1 MDATPRRLGFPLAL
15 AGLFAL
21 AVGPGCNWR
30 RHAWELGL
38 GSFVNEMRVVH
49 VERRGPYLDAVLAN
63 SSLELRV
70 FAPADATCAQ
80 VLAPE
85 ATVGYVER
93 GIGGRFTR
101 GELACDAAGIGDPLM
116 QNARRPRGS
125 DLRDSPVPR
134 AQATFREIYRDED
147 VIVLHGRFP
156 LASRV
161 GWARGDDSVAVVA
174 NTPACRTA
182 IEEGVASMEYRP
194 AGANTLTLV
203 SREGPCRID
212 GLLRPPAGGEPD
224 PGREESDPIS

>member
-1 MDATPRRLGFPLAL
+1 MDATRRRLGFPLAL
-15 AGLFAL
+15 GALLAL
-21 AVGPGCNWR
+21 ATSSACSWR

-38 GSFVNEMRVVH
+38 GGFVSEMRVVH
-49 VERRGPYLDAVLAN
+49 VERRGPYLDAVVAN
-63 SSLELRV
+63 SELELRA

-85 ATVGYVER
+85 ATVEYVER

-101 GELACDAAGIGDPLM
+101 GELTCDAAGIGDPLL

-134 AQATFREIYRDED
+134 AQATFREIHRDED

-161 GWARGDDSVAVVA
+161 GWARGDDSVAVVS
-174 NTPACRTA
+174 NTPPCRA
-182 IEEGVASMEYRP
+182 AVGGGVASMEYRP
-194 AGANTLTLV
+194 AGANTLTLLG
-203 SREGPCRID
+203 SEGPCRIE
-212 GLLRPPAGGEPD
+212 GLLRPPAGGDAEAAL
-224 PGREESDPIS
+224 PGSR